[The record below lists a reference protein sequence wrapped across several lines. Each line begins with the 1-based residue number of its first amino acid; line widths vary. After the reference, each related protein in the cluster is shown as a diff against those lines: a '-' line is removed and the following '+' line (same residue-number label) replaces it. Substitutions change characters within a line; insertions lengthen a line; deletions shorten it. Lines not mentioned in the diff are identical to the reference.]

1 MSETSHFDINQP
13 VMKKILV
20 YILLAIFIA
29 PATFAQKKKV
39 EKGREATKQ
48 LLEKIADRILSETT
62 YQFIDTET
70 NKTYKSTKGL
80 PLKTSVKVESRYN
93 KWHYTNGVLHFA
105 MNELG
110 DLLDKK
116 EYNEFVDKNFDF
128 VFNHGAMDYFK
139 KLYDKEKKTDWY
151 SVRKVNW
158 HMIYRMVRL
167 DDCGTI
173 AASLIE
179 VYEKDQQE
187 AYKKYIDEVA
197 VHVLK
202 TEPRLADNTISRY
215 WPHEN
220 TIWADDL
227 YMSVAF
233 LARMGKLTGEN
244 KYFDDAV
251 YQVKQYANYLWCAEK
266 QVFYHCYHTDIQMNG
281 VAHWARA
288 NGWIFMAQADLLEV
302 LPEDYPGRD
311 DVLKI
316 FNRQAKGL
324 ARCQSESGLWHQLL
338 DKNDSYLET
347 SATAMFVFGLARGV
361 NRGWLDQ
368 DFSYVADMGWK
379 GVLSKIDDDA
389 NVSGICVGTGIMPSL
404 SFYYK
409 RPVVSNIPMGEG
421 PVLRAG
427 VEILKMKKFHELP
440 ARAKYDRIIKEATGK

>member
-1 MSETSHFDINQP
+1 
-13 VMKKILV
+13 MKIKQLDMKQLI
-20 YILLAIFIA
+20 ILAICTLFLI
-29 PATFAQKKKV
+29 PALCAQQAKV
-39 EKGREATKQ
+39 QQGREETQ
-48 LLEKIADRILSETT
+48 QVLEKIADRILSETT

-93 KWHYTNGVLHFA
+93 DWHYTNGVLNFA

-110 DLLDKK
+110 TLLDKK
-116 EYNEFVDKNFDF
+116 EYNQFVDKNFDF
-128 VFNHGAMDYFK
+128 VFNHGDMDYFK
-139 KLYDKEKKTDWY
+139 KLYDEELKTDWY

-158 HMIYRMVRL
+158 HMIYRMIRL

-173 AASLIE
+173 GASLIE
-179 VYEKDQQE
+179 VYEKDLQE

-197 VHVLK
+197 GHVLK

-244 KYFDDAV
+244 KYFDDAIH
-251 YQVKQYANYLWCAEK
+251 QIKQYYKYLWCEEK
-266 QVFYHCYHTDIQMNG
+266 EIFYHCYHTDIQMNG

-288 NGWIFMAQADLLEV
+288 NGWVFMAQADLLSV

-316 FNRQAKGL
+316 FNRQAEGL
-324 ARCQSESGLWHQLL
+324 ARWQSESGLWHQLL

-347 SATAMFVFGLARGV
+347 SATAMFVFGMARGV

-368 DFSYVADMGWK
+368 DFSYVADTGWK
-379 GVLSKIDDDA
+379 GILSEIDEKGDVH
-389 NVSGICVGTGIMPSL
+389 NICVGTGIMPSL

-409 RPVVSNIPMGEG
+409 RPVVKSIPMGEG
-421 PVLRAG
+421 PVIRAG
-427 VEILKMKKFHELP
+427 VEILKMEKFHELP
-440 ARAKYDRIIKEATGK
+440 ARAKYDRILKEAAEK